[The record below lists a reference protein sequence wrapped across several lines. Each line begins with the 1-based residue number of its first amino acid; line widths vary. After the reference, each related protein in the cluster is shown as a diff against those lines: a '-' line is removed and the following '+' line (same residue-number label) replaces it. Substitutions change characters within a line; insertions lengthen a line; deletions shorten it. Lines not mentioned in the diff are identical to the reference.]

1 MKGVRTSYEIEML
14 KKTIDTEISEF
25 SGFGDTY
32 DYMQLP
38 TLQLNSLPDTMF
50 INGTYD
56 IGWNASKSDSYKFAS
71 LYFLKNIDEVTTYEN
86 LISAYIPIE
95 TKVPFKWNVP
105 YNFVPGEYY
114 IKIVS
119 SFQNVEITDITPSRI
134 KIISAKTPYI
144 EILSPTGTVIP
155 SRDDIML
162 MYAVRNNEYN
172 HLTSFSLYYVDKN
185 SPQNFISL
193 EKISPPI
200 INDYENSVYFSI
212 PPGVDD
218 FRLILSASS
227 VLDGT
232 DLSVYVPSVSGS
244 NSEMFMHIEEQS
256 ILTIDSVGNNFTV
269 TQNDPFKIE
278 WSAKTGISGFGELV
292 DVFHSTGKRNDQWEL
307 IQSNYRMTIVNG
319 RYKGVITDVKLPLT
333 YENDKTTIKIEWRN
347 SISGRKHEFKKVA
360 DVKPALNSVRFSDV
374 SIIYNNAPITES
386 IYVND
391 GYGIDMSFVVED
403 PDSQIDYDTLRVE
416 YALSLKPD
424 IDTKLMDVPYRM
436 DDIWSGSITAN
447 DLAKIGS
454 IAKSNIKIKYF
465 NKILEKE
472 ISQIIT
478 DIEFKVKDLRVHE
491 IKIDGLYNNDK
502 KTKRIFYNE
511 MYILSGSLIGTDFS
525 GNKASWVI
533 KDDNENSIVGPWD
546 ITNNLG
552 SNFEWDFNITPPK
565 DFVGNTSI
573 DFTGY
578 NTWNKVP
585 VSSKFPIE
593 LVKKEIVITNK
604 DDIMFDEPNSTI
616 RKEFYSVTT
625 DDESASVVI
634 DVNVRVN
641 LPVGREVVVNLIPMS
656 DQTDG
661 DSKFLQNGNCKF
673 ELVNK
678 KYSGKY
684 RIIVYEQMLNDTL
697 VKYDSID
704 DIIINRVEIK

>member
-1 MKGVRTSYEIEML
+1 MKSVITSYEIEML
-14 KKTIDTEISEF
+14 KQTIDTEISEF

-38 TLQLNSLPDTMF
+38 TLQLNSLVDTMF

-56 IGWNASKSDSYKFAS
+56 IGWNASKSDSYKFVS

-95 TKVPFKWNVP
+95 TKVPFKWTVP

-114 IKIVS
+114 IKIIS
-119 SFQNVEITDITPSRI
+119 SFQNVEITDITPVRI
-134 KIISAKTPYI
+134 KIISAKIPYI
-144 EILSPTGTVIP
+144 EILSPIGTVIP

-269 TQNDPFKIE
+269 IQNDPFKIE
-278 WSAKTGISGFGELV
+278 WSAKTGISGFGDLV

-307 IQSNYRMTIVNG
+307 VQSNYKMTIVNG

-360 DVKPALNSVRFSDV
+360 DVKPALNSVRFSDINIKYG
-374 SIIYNNAPITES
+374 SKPITES

-424 IDTKLMDVPYRM
+424 IDTKLMDVYPSFL
-436 DDIWSGSITAN
+436 DIYAGSITADN
-447 DLAKIGS
+447 LAKIGS

-472 ISQIIT
+472 IGQIIT
-478 DIEFKVKDLRVHE
+478 NIEFKVKDLRVHE

-511 MYILSGSLIGTDFS
+511 TYILSGSLIGTDFS

-533 KDDNENSIVGPWD
+533 KDDNDNDIVGND
-546 ITNNLG
+546 V
-552 SNFEWDFNITPPK
+552 SNTGNVFRYTDFNITPPK

-604 DDIMFDEPNSTI
+604 DDIMFEPKSDSI

-625 DDESASVVI
+625 TDTLASVVI
-634 DVNVRVN
+634 DVNVSTN
-641 LPVGREVVVNLIPMS
+641 LPVGRNVVAMLLLNEYECDI
-656 DQTDG
+656 QYI
-661 DSKFLQNGNCKF
+661 KNGNCKF

-684 RIIVYEQMLNDTL
+684 QIVVYEQMLNGTL

-704 DIIINRVEIK
+704 NISINHVEIK

>member
-1 MKGVRTSYEIEML
+1 VLIYQL
-14 KKTIDTEISEF
+14 KLKF
-25 SGFGDTY
+25 R
-32 DYMQLP
+32 
-38 TLQLNSLPDTMF
+38 LNGQF
-50 INGTYD
+50 HI
-56 IGWNASKSDSYKFAS
+56 I
-71 LYFLKNIDEVTTYEN
+71 
-86 LISAYIPIE
+86 
-95 TKVPFKWNVP
+95 
-105 YNFVPGEYY
+105 FVPGEYY
-114 IKIVS
+114 IKIIS

-307 IQSNYRMTIVNG
+307 IQSNYRMMIKNDRYNG
-319 RYKGVITDVKLPLT
+319 IIGDVKLPLT

-347 SISGRKHEFKKVA
+347 SISGRNHEFKK
-360 DVKPALNSVRFSDV
+360 DVIVKKALNNVRFSDV

-424 IDTKLMDVPYRM
+424 IDTKLMDVEFDRNSG
-436 DDIWSGSITAN
+436 IWSGSIAAN

-533 KDDNENSIVGPWD
+533 KDDNDNDIVGND
-546 ITNNLG
+546 V
-552 SNFEWDFNITPPK
+552 SNTGNVFRYTDFNITPPK

-604 DDIMFDEPNSTI
+604 DDIMYDEPNSTI

-641 LPVGREVVVNLIPMS
+641 LPVDREVVVNLIPMS
-656 DQTDG
+656 DQTEG
-661 DSKFLQNGNCKF
+661 DSKFLKNGNCKF

-678 KYSGKY
+678 KYIGKY
-684 RIIVYEQMLNDTL
+684 QIVVYEQMLNGIL
-697 VKYDSID
+697 VKYDFID
-704 DIIINRVEIK
+704 NIIINHVEIK

>member
-1 MKGVRTSYEIEML
+1 ML
-14 KKTIDTEISEF
+14 KQTIDTEISEF
-25 SGFGDTY
+25 SGFGDSY

-38 TLQLNSLPDTMF
+38 TLQLNSLVDTMF

-56 IGWNASKSDSYKFAS
+56 IGWNASKSDSYKFVS

-95 TKVPFKWNVP
+95 TKVPFKWTVP

-114 IKIVS
+114 IKIIS
-119 SFQNVEITDITPSRI
+119 SFQNVEITDITPARI

-144 EILSPTGTVIP
+144 EILSPIGTVIP

-307 IQSNYRMTIVNG
+307 IQSNYRMMIKNDRYNG
-319 RYKGVITDVKLPLT
+319 IIGDVKLPLT

-347 SISGRKHEFKKVA
+347 SISGRKHEFKKVTE
-360 DVKPALNSVRFSDV
+360 VKPALNNVRFSD
-374 SIIYNNAPITES
+374 INIKYDNKPIAES
-386 IYVND
+386 VYVND
-391 GYGIDMSFVVED
+391 GYGIDISFVVED
-403 PDSQIDYDTLRVE
+403 PDLQIDYDTLRVE

-424 IDTKLMDVPYRM
+424 IDTKLMDVYPLYQ
-436 DDIWSGSITAN
+436 DIYAGSITADN
-447 DLAKIGS
+447 LAKIGN

-472 ISQIIT
+472 IGQIIT
-478 DIEFKVKDLRVHE
+478 NIEFKVKDLRVHE

-511 MYILSGSLIGTDFS
+511 PYILSGSLSGKHFS
-525 GNKASWVI
+525 DNKASWVI
-533 KDDNENSIVGPWD
+533 NDDNENPIVGPWD
-546 ITNNLG
+546 ITNNDG
-552 SNFEWDFNITPPK
+552 SNFKWDFNITPELA
-565 DFVGNTSI
+565 FAGNTTI

-604 DDIMFDEPNSTI
+604 DDIMFEPKSDSI

-625 DDESASVVI
+625 TDTLASVVI
-634 DVNVRVN
+634 DVNVSVN
-641 LPVGREVVVNLIPMS
+641 LPVGRNVVAMLLLNEYECDI
-656 DQTDG
+656 QYI
-661 DSKFLQNGNCKF
+661 KNGKCKF

-678 KYSGKY
+678 QYDGMYK
-684 RIIVYEQMLNDTL
+684 IVVYEKMPNRELFY
-697 VKYDSID
+697 YDSID
-704 DIIINRVEIK
+704 DININHVRIQ